1 MTKGV
6 KIMNS
11 PPQKQ
16 FWKNAVVFFN
26 GAQGKIVKWAKGKF
40 FVKFTNKSTWV
51 NQSLIVWN

>member
-26 GAQGKIVKWAKGKF
+26 GTQGTLVKWTKNKF
-40 FVKFTNKSTWV
+40 FVKFKNKSTWV

>member
-1 MTKGV
+1 MN
-6 KIMNS
+6 KI
-11 PPQKQ
+11 PQKQ

-26 GAQGKIVKWAKGKF
+26 GTQGKIVKWTKGKF